1 MTSVPAALSALVA
14 IAEQALPGVLV
25 GDGPWLQRP
34 SDPDIVAIGLEDPD
48 TARAVQFTEAFA
60 GLDSTQESYDVMC
73 LASSWTGD
81 TDMAA
86 RRART
91 DEMLEILRAAL
102 RADPTMGGVV
112 MRARLATLSLD
123 QFQASNG
130 CEVISLFTVHID
142 AYRLD

>member
-1 MTSVPAALSALVA
+1 MTTVPAALTALVA
-14 IAEQALPGVLV
+14 TAEEALPGVKV

-34 SDPDIVAIGLEDPD
+34 DNPDIVAIGLEDPD
-48 TARAVQFTEAFA
+48 TARAVEFTADIA
-60 GLDSTQESYDVMC
+60 GLASEQETYTVMC

-91 DEMLEILRAAL
+91 DEMVETIRAAL
-102 RADPTMGGVV
+102 KAEPTLGGVV

-123 QFQASNG
+123 QFQAGNG
-130 CEVISLFTVHID
+130 CEAIALFAVRVD
-142 AYRLD
+142 AFRLD